1 MPEPR
6 RLVEPELELLEDLR
20 VNINRSPCG
29 ALSFSLKC
37 SGRGPNRFFEA
48 KELPLRV
55 SLDDSWASNLSST
68 VSRRATRLATKAAV
82 RNCEALREVRAA
94 RLIISNKRLNAGE
107 SGLPGEA
114 ENSSFANLCMSTMN
128 VNSLSIIIKSYIILL
143 NNVSILDKGEDLIPM
158 GLESEKARESKMAL
172 SNCLASNKS
181 LSFWSLNEKQGGLCV
196 ATLALKS
203 GGKILDFLG
212 GNTLLEKC
220 PSCGKNQE
228 GSSLLSKISKGKLFP
243 DSVQ

>member
-6 RLVEPELELLEDLR
+6 RFVEPELELEDLR
-20 VNINRSPCG
+20 VNINRSPFG

-48 KELPLRV
+48 KEPPLRV

-68 VSRRATRLATKAAV
+68 VSRRATRLATNAAV
-82 RNCEALREVRAA
+82 RNCEALRDVRAA
-94 RLIISNKRLNAGE
+94 RPIMSNKRLNDGE
-107 SGLPGEA
+107 VIPGKS

-128 VNSLSIIIKSYIILL
+128 VKSLSIIIKSYIILL
-143 NNVSILDKGEDLIPM
+143 SNVSILDKGEDLIPM

>member
-114 ENSSFANLCMSTMN
+114 ENSSFANLCKSTMN
-128 VNSLSIIIKSYIILL
+128 VKSLSIIIKSYIILL
-143 NNVSILDKGEDLIPM
+143 NNVSIFEKGEDLIPM

-203 GGKILDFLG
+203 GEKILYFLW
-212 GNTLLEKC
+212 
-220 PSCGKNQE
+220 KNQE
-228 GSSLLSKISKGKLFP
+228 GSSLLSKISKGIFFP